1 MPWRTTSTARAL
13 STSLETVEPHEQDS
27 DASQTAAFEV
37 PPATETPATWDEP
50 KPRYFGVT
58 PHGLAAVVAAF
69 ALGAGVV
76 LLAAGFVLAAVLLLV
91 AAVLLAAIYAEQAR
105 RRRDTAFDRIAA
117 AAVDHTRA
125 LAGFTGSSMRAW
137 TGAGRE
143 LARLRLEA
151 NRRAKERTQLQY
163 ALGGAVYAGD
173 DEETERLRAELHA
186 ADDRIAA
193 CVAEANEVVERM
205 RATRAQE
212 KLAVVATEVR
222 HPSGGPTDP
231 A

>member
-1 MPWRTTSTARAL
+1 MSTAPAR
-13 STSLETVEPHEQDS
+13 STSLGRMEPNENETQPI
-27 DASQTAAFEV
+27 EV
-37 PPATETPATWDEP
+37 PPATETPATWEET

-58 PHGLAAVVAAF
+58 PHGAAAVLAAF
-69 ALGAGVV
+69 AFGAGIV
-76 LLAAGFVLAAVLLLV
+76 LLVSGDVLAGVLLLV
-91 AAVLLAAIYAEQAR
+91 GAVLLAAIYAEQAR

-125 LAGFTGSSMRAW
+125 LAGFTGSSVRAW

-143 LARLRLEA
+143 LTRLRLEA

-173 DEETERLRAELHA
+173 DTETERLRAELQA
-186 ADDRIAA
+186 ADERIAA

-212 KLAVVATEVR
+212 RLAVVATEVR
-222 HPSGGPTDP
+222 QPDD
-231 A
+231 AQL

>member
-1 MPWRTTSTARAL
+1 
-13 STSLETVEPHEQDS
+13 VEPHENDT
-27 DASQTAAFEV
+27 DAAKTAAFEV
-37 PPATETPATWDEP
+37 PPTAETPPAWDEA

-58 PHGLAAVVAAF
+58 PHGAAAVLAAF
-69 ALGAGVV
+69 AFGAGVV
-76 LLAAGFVLAAVLLLV
+76 LLFSGYVLVGVLLLV

-125 LAGFTGSSMRAW
+125 LAGFTGSSVRAW

-173 DEETERLRAELHA
+173 DAEAERLRAEMQA

-222 HPSGGPTDP
+222 SPVDGPTDP

>member
-1 MPWRTTSTARAL
+1 M
-13 STSLETVEPHEQDS
+13 EPHENEAAMS
-27 DASQTAAFEV
+27 ETAAFEV
-37 PPATETPATWDEP
+37 PPATETPATWDEA

-69 ALGAGVV
+69 ALGAGIV
-76 LLAAGFVLAAVLLLV
+76 LLAAGFVLAAVLLLA

-105 RRRDTAFDRIAA
+105 RRRDTAFDRIAG

-125 LAGFTGSSMRAW
+125 LAGFTGSSVRAW

-163 ALGGAVYAGD
+163 ALGGAVYAD
-173 DEETERLRAELHA
+173 DHAEAERLRGELKA

-193 CVAEANEVVERM
+193 CIAEANEVVERM
-205 RATRAQE
+205 RATRAEE
-212 KLAVVATEVR
+212 KLAVVSTEVR
-222 HPSGGPTDP
+222 RPDDAQT
-231 A
+231 